1 MFSLIVVVNMFC
13 FSIGFIWGDFYT
25 TFLMLKNKEYKYFNI
40 LHIKSLKI
48 KFS

>member
-1 MFSLIVVVNMFC
+1 MFSLIVIV
-13 FSIGFIWGDFYT
+13 SIGFIWGDFET
-25 TFLMLKNKEYKYFNI
+25 RFSRLKNKDYKYFNI